1 MHGGIAPGGL
11 LMGPIF
17 PDFTWEA
24 PSQLARGLISAL
36 PLMPPTGPIGGV
48 SNQAKIGSFRP

>member
-36 PLMPPTGPIGGV
+36 PLMPPTGPISGV
-48 SNQAKIGSFRP
+48 SN